1 MIYLYTRWKG
11 WRDKKPIRLEPL
23 GNMIQ
28 DWPDEVKEYC
38 EKIIQAICKEQYGDD
53 FL

>member
-11 WRDKKPIRLEPL
+11 WRDKKLITLEPL
-23 GNMIQ
+23 ENMIE

-38 EKIIQAICKEQYGDD
+38 GMNDIIKVICKE
-53 FL
+53 